1 MVQKARIE
9 NNHTDILFEN
19 KFFFIEGIGKYLHA
33 RHFTFNVISSNI
45 DLYKVDDLKDN
56 LVTDGIF
63 FVLFSGTVSFLDFP
77 VV

>member
-33 RHFTFNVISSNI
+33 RHFIFSNI

-56 LVTDGIF
+56 LVTD
-63 FVLFSGTVSFLDFP
+63 
-77 VV
+77 